1 MIAALYVELDGC
13 YVGVVKGWCSRGG
26 VLLHPE
32 HSLCRNANSLILLV
46 PAEGLEPPTP

>member
-1 MIAALYVELDGC
+1 MIAALYIEPDGR
-13 YVGVVKGWCSRGG
+13 YANVVKGWCSRGG

-32 HSLCRNANSLILLV
+32 HSLGRNVNPLKSLV